1 MTFSEFELSAPDI
14 ARPLRAR
21 FESTGLCILAT
32 LRADGAPRL
41 SPIEPSIQDDRL
53 YLGMMPGSMKA
64 RDLQRDGRCALLT
77 TVADKMDTSG
87 EGKLFGTAVEVTD
100 PDEVRRVL
108 AAAIA
113 ATDLNVEAFAGSH
126 VFEVLVSGAAWQ
138 HVDGD
143 TWVTLSWVQGRPVR
157 RRHRVG
163 PTGVPLDVA

>member
-1 MTFSEFELSAPDI
+1 MTFSDFEVHAPDI

-21 FESTGLCILAT
+21 FGATGLCIVAT

-41 SPIEPSIQDDRL
+41 SPIEPNLQEGRL

-87 EGKLFGTAVEVTD
+87 EGKLFGTASELTD

-113 ATDLNVEAFAGSH
+113 ETDLDVEAFAGSH
-126 VFEVLVSGAAWQ
+126 VFEVRVSGAAWQ
-138 HVDGD
+138 QVDGD
-143 TWVTLSWVQGRPVR
+143 TWVTLSWRAGRPVR
-157 RRHRVG
+157 RRHRTG
-163 PTGVPLDVA
+163 PIGVPVDVD